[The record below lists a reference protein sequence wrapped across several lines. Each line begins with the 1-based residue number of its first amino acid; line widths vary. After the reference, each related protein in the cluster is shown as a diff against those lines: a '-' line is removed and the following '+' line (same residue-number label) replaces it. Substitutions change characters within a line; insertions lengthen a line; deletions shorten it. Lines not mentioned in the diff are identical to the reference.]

1 MLYQRGLMFRLTVRS
16 TAIYCVFC
24 GTLMEII
31 TDGD

>member
-1 MLYQRGLMFRLTVRS
+1 MFRLTVRS

-31 TDGD
+31 TDGDYY